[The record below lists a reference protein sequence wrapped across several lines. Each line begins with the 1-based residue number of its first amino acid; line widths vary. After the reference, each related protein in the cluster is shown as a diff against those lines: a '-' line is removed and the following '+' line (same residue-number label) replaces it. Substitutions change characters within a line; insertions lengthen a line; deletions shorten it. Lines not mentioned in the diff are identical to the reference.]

1 MKLFFGQKVTKSYL
15 QRRYFNL
22 DDFWERSWKRR
33 DFGSYNIVKPGF
45 VSEGRSVPERI
56 NRPSYFDTSMPPPGP
71 DEPEIK
77 TEAQIKKMR
86 DSCRLA
92 RFMLD
97 SVGKYIKVGCTT
109 DEIDAVVHSLAI
121 NNNAYPSPLNYRG
134 FPKSVCTSVNNVACH
149 GIPDDRCLEDGDIIN
164 VDITVYLNGFHGDC
178 SAMFLVGEVDKDGK
192 ALVKATEQSLERAI
206 SICRPGEFF
215 CNIGSEVELVARK
228 AGFTVVSCFTGHG
241 IGSYFHGPPDIYHCY
256 NNYPG
261 KMKTGMVFTIE
272 PVLAQ
277 GSHEIV
283 ILEDGWTA
291 VTLDNGRTAQFEHTV
306 LITDD
311 GVEILTN
318 NVA

>member
-97 SVGKYIKVGCTT
+97 SVGKYIKV
-109 DEIDAVVHSLAI
+109 
-121 NNNAYPSPLNYRG
+121 
-134 FPKSVCTSVNNVACH
+134 
-149 GIPDDRCLEDGDIIN
+149 
-164 VDITVYLNGFHGDC
+164 YLNGFHGDC

-228 AGFTVVSCFTGHG
+228 AGFTVVPCFTGHG